1 MNDILFYPFSGF
13 DNVCLQPDLSEN
25 PFFGAGK
32 SAGKK
37 DWERKAEI
45 AAQILNIFN
54 LFRSFRAVFS
64 HFTFS

>member
-37 DWERKAEI
+37 DWERKAEK
-45 AAQILNIFN
+45 LPKF
-54 LFRSFRAVFS
+54 
-64 HFTFS
+64 

>member
-37 DWERKAEI
+37 RLGAEGG
-45 AAQILNIFN
+45 NCCPNFKY
-54 LFRSFRAVFS
+54 F
-64 HFTFS
+64 